1 MRGSVI
7 KRGSSYSVVLDL
19 GRDAATGER
28 RRTWH
33 SGYRTKRDAERAR
46 VKLLAELDRGGYV
59 EPATI
64 TVGSFLLDRW
74 LPGVAVRLRGNT
86 LAMYRQN
93 IGAQI
98 VPRLGFIP
106 LQRLTPPDL
115 NAFYAELLAG
125 GRRDGNGGL
134 SERTV
139 RIQHVILRRAL
150 GDAVRWG
157 LLARNPAEY
166 ADPPHGRSAEAAVW
180 SPQQVREFLGYH
192 AEDRLLGLWRLAAAT
207 GMRRSELAGLPW
219 DDVDL
224 VAATVTVR
232 QVVVDAAG
240 DLLVTEPK
248 TAASRRTIAL
258 DAGTVATLKRHRSV
272 QSAER
277 LVAGPVWRDT
287 GMVFT
292 MEDGRAL
299 QPAYVTRVFSKRAV
313 AAGLPPVTFHALR
326 HSYLTMLL
334 RSGEPLRVVSQRAG
348 HSSPNVTLA
357 VYSHALPGDDQA
369 AAERGGRL
377 LDS

>member
-1 MRGSVI
+1 VRGSVI

-19 GRDAATGER
+19 GRDPATGER

-33 SGYRTKRDAERAR
+33 SGYRTKREAERAR
-46 VKLLAELDRGGYV
+46 IRLLAEVDRGDYV

-64 TVGSFLLDRW
+64 TVGNFLVDSW
-74 LPGVAVRLRGNT
+74 LPAVAVRLRGNT

-93 IGAQI
+93 IEAHV
-98 VPRLGFIP
+98 VPRLGHTP
-106 LQRLTPPDL
+106 LQRLTAPSL
-115 NAFYAELLAG
+115 NAFYAELLAS
-125 GRRDGNGGL
+125 GRKDGKGGL

-150 GDAVRWG
+150 SDAVRWG
-157 LLARNPAEY
+157 LLSRNPAEY
-166 ADPPHGRSAEAAVW
+166 ADPPRGRSAEAAVW
-180 SPQQVREFLGYH
+180 SPPQVREFLDH
-192 AEDRLLGLWRLAAAT
+192 QAEDRLAGLWRLAAAT
-207 GMRRSELAGLPW
+207 GMRRSELVGLRW
-219 DDVDL
+219 EDL
-224 VAATVTVR
+224 DLPGATVTVR

-240 DLLVTEPK
+240 DLLVAEPK
-248 TAASRRTIAL
+248 TAASRRTLAL
-258 DAGTVATLKRHRSV
+258 DAGTVAVLKRHRSV

-277 LVAGPVWRDT
+277 LAAGPFWRDT
-287 GMVFT
+287 GRVFT

-299 QPAYVTRVFSKRAV
+299 LPAYITRVFAKRAA
-313 AAGLPPVTFHALR
+313 AAGLPLVSFHALR

-334 RSGEPLRVVSQRAG
+334 RAGEPLRVVSQRAG

-377 LDS
+377 LD

>member
-46 VKLLAELDRGGYV
+46 IKLLAEIDQGGYV

-64 TVGSFLLDRW
+64 TLESFLQDRW
-74 LPGVAVRLRGNT
+74 LPAIAVRLRSNT

-93 IGAQI
+93 VKAHI
-98 VPRLGFIP
+98 VPRLGKIP

-115 NAFYAELLAG
+115 NAFFAELLAV
-125 GRRDGNGGL
+125 GRRNGKGGL

-150 GDAVRWG
+150 SDAVRWG

-166 ADPPHGRSAEAAVW
+166 ADPPRGRSAEALVW
-180 SPQQVREFLGYH
+180 SPDQVRKFLEYH

-207 GMRRSELAGLPW
+207 GMRRSELAGLRW
-219 DDVDL
+219 DDLDL
-224 VAATVTVR
+224 VDATVSVR
-232 QVVVDAAG
+232 QVVVEAAG
-240 DLLVTEPK
+240 TLLVTEPK

-258 DAGTVATLKRHRSV
+258 DTGTVAALKRHRSI
-272 QSAER
+272 QTTER
-277 LVAGPVWRDT
+277 LAAGPVWRDT

-292 MEDGRAL
+292 MEDGGAL
-299 QPAYVTRVFSKRAV
+299 RPNYITRVFSKRV
-313 AAGLPPVTFHALR
+313 TEAGLPPVTFHALR
-326 HSYLTMLL
+326 HSYLTMLV
-334 RSGEPLRVVSQRAG
+334 RAGEPLRVVSQRAG

-369 AAERGGRL
+369 AASRGGRL